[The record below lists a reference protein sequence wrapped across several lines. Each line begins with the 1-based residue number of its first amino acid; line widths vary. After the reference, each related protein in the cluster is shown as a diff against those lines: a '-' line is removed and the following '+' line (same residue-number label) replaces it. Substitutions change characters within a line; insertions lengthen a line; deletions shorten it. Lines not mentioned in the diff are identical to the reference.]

1 MLRNH
6 KILKDGTIRD
16 TVVYSIIDAEWPAVK
31 KQSGNFDCDND
42 RQHSNDKKERPMASI
57 ITRADVTHAHEVAV
71 LFNEYRQFYGRRD
84 LAAAEQ
90 FIHARLLDESSVIFI
105 AKDNQGL
112 GLGFVQMYPN
122 FSSLRM
128 APMLILTDVYV
139 TQHARCVGIGRAL
152 VQQAASYAKAHNMS
166 YLMLETQQKPARAG
180 LMKA

>member
-1 MLRNH
+1 
-6 KILKDGTIRD
+6 
-16 TVVYSIIDAEWPAVK
+16 
-31 KQSGNFDCDND
+31 
-42 RQHSNDKKERPMASI
+42 MASI
-57 ITRADVTHAHEVAV
+57 ITRADVTHVHEVAV

-84 LAAAEQ
+84 DVAAAEQ

-112 GLGFVQMYPN
+112 GLGFVQMYPS

-128 APMLILTDVYV
+128 AQMLILNDVYV

-166 YLMLETQQKPARAG
+166 YLMLETQQKNQRAQG
-180 LMKA
+180 LYEGLGFVRNQDFYIYELEIHRGLE

>member
-1 MLRNH
+1 
-6 KILKDGTIRD
+6 
-16 TVVYSIIDAEWPAVK
+16 
-31 KQSGNFDCDND
+31 
-42 RQHSNDKKERPMASI
+42 MASI

-84 LAAAEQ
+84 DVAAAEQ

-105 AKDNQGL
+105 AKDNQGF
-112 GLGFVQMYPN
+112 GLGFVQMYPS

-128 APMLILTDVYV
+128 APMLILNDVYV

-166 YLMLETQQKPARAG
+166 YLMLETQQKNQRAQG
-180 LMKA
+180 LYEGLGFVRNQDFYIYELEIHRGLE

>member
-1 MLRNH
+1 
-6 KILKDGTIRD
+6 
-16 TVVYSIIDAEWPAVK
+16 
-31 KQSGNFDCDND
+31 
-42 RQHSNDKKERPMASI
+42 MASI
-57 ITRADVTHAHEVAV
+57 ITRADVTHVHEVAV

-84 LAAAEQ
+84 DVAAAEQ

-112 GLGFVQMYPN
+112 GLGFVQMYPS

-128 APMLILTDVYV
+128 APMLILNDVYV

-166 YLMLETQQKPARAG
+166 YLMLETQQKNQRAQG
-180 LMKA
+180 LYEGLGFVRNQDFYIYELEIHPGLE

>member
-1 MLRNH
+1 
-6 KILKDGTIRD
+6 
-16 TVVYSIIDAEWPAVK
+16 
-31 KQSGNFDCDND
+31 
-42 RQHSNDKKERPMASI
+42 MASI
-57 ITRADVTHAHEVAV
+57 ITRADVTHTHEIAV

-84 LAAAEQ
+84 DVAAAEQ

-112 GLGFVQMYPN
+112 GLGFVQMYPS

-128 APMLILTDVYV
+128 APMLILNDVYV

-166 YLMLETQQKPARAG
+166 YLMLETQQKNQRAQG
-180 LMKA
+180 LYEGLGFVRNQDFYIYELEIHRGLE

>member
-1 MLRNH
+1 
-6 KILKDGTIRD
+6 
-16 TVVYSIIDAEWPAVK
+16 
-31 KQSGNFDCDND
+31 
-42 RQHSNDKKERPMASI
+42 MASI
-57 ITRADVTHAHEVAV
+57 ITRVDVTHVHEVAV

-84 LAAAEQ
+84 DVAAAEQ

-112 GLGFVQMYPN
+112 GLGFVQMYPS

-128 APMLILTDVYV
+128 APMLILNDVYV

-166 YLMLETQQKPARAG
+166 YLMLETQQKNQRAQG
-180 LMKA
+180 LYEGLGFVRNQDFYIYELEIHRGLE

>member
-1 MLRNH
+1 
-6 KILKDGTIRD
+6 
-16 TVVYSIIDAEWPAVK
+16 
-31 KQSGNFDCDND
+31 
-42 RQHSNDKKERPMASI
+42 MASI

-84 LAAAEQ
+84 DVAAAEQ

-112 GLGFVQMYPN
+112 GLGFVQMYPS

-128 APMLILTDVYV
+128 APMLILNDVYV

-152 VQQAASYAKAHNMS
+152 VQQAARYAKAHNMS
-166 YLMLETQQKPARAG
+166 YLMLETQQKNQRAQG
-180 LMKA
+180 LYEGLGFVRNQDFYIYELEIHRGLE

>member
-1 MLRNH
+1 
-6 KILKDGTIRD
+6 
-16 TVVYSIIDAEWPAVK
+16 
-31 KQSGNFDCDND
+31 
-42 RQHSNDKKERPMASI
+42 MASI
-57 ITRADVTHAHEVAV
+57 ITRADVTHVHEVAV

-84 LAAAEQ
+84 DVAAAEQ

-112 GLGFVQMYPN
+112 GLGFVQMYPS

-128 APMLILTDVYV
+128 APMLILNDVYV

-166 YLMLETQQKPARAG
+166 YLMLETQQKNQRAQG
-180 LMKA
+180 LYEGLGFVRNQDFYIYELEIHRGLE